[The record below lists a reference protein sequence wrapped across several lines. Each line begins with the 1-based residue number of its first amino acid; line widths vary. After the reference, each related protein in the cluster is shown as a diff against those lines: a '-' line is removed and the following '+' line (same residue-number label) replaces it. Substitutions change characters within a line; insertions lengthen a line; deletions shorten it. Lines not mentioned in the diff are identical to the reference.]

1 MIYEI
6 KCIFFCRLIHFS
18 CPSEK
23 LKKSIKMEGGM
34 GYYSEAGSNP
44 AASKWESNSGMATG
58 NSFFYQLRSGLVRAP
73 EEGEEDF
80 NPSPDSGDGLKSS
93 SPSSGDV

>member
-23 LKKSIKMEGGM
+23 IKKSIKMEGGM

-44 AASKWESNSGMATG
+44 AASKWESNSGMVTG
-58 NSFFYQLRSGLVRAP
+58 NFFTFTSRVAVW
-73 EEGEEDF
+73 
-80 NPSPDSGDGLKSS
+80 SGDGLKSS
-93 SPSSGDV
+93 SSSGDV